1 VAVRDLTI
9 QRRENDLAVA
19 TFGRGFYILDDFTP
33 LRNFKPEIMEKEA
46 FIFPIKDA
54 LLYIQTRGKG
64 SQGSTYFAAKNPP
77 YGATFTYYLKEGI
90 KTKKQQRKEKEK
102 KQFEKSEK
110 IKVLTWDELREEDK
124 EEAPHLIFTIYDE
137 NDNLLRKL
145 TTKPSKGINRFTWNL
160 RYPSPV
166 PVNLRNNKF
175 DPLAKGRDGILAAPG
190 TYKVALAKSVDGE
203 ITELV
208 PPTEFKVV
216 ALANTTLPAGNR
228 KAMIEFLKE
237 VGELAGTMQGA
248 IRLNSELSE
257 KIEKIVQT
265 LHLTPKATPEMIKKA
280 KALREELEKINFT
293 FYGHPSIASW
303 EEVPSQPMPLNRR
316 LNYLMY
322 THYSSTAEITQ
333 TEKDTYQILREELPP
348 VLEKLK
354 RISEVDIKNLESEME
369 KIGAP
374 WTPGRIPELN

>member
-1 VAVRDLTI
+1 
-9 QRRENDLAVA
+9 
-19 TFGRGFYILDDFTP
+19 
-33 LRNFKPEIMEKEA
+33 MEKEA